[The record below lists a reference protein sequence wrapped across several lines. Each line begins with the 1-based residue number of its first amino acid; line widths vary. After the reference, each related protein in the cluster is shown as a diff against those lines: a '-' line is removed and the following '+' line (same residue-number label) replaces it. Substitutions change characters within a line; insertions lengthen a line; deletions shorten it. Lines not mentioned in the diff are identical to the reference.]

1 MCNLTNKYGI
11 ITTEAFTNTVL
22 QILIYILQFITC
34 EWLQKF
40 FKILYTGTETQT
52 LKYFTCEQQ
61 ISFLPVVIQLR
72 TRIGKYVMQLW
83 EHSQGHDFLLC
94 KQIQQ
99 T

>member
-1 MCNLTNKYGI
+1 MYNLKNKYGI
-11 ITTEAFTNTVL
+11 ITSEAFTNIFL
-22 QILIYILQFITC
+22 QKLIYIAIHYLWVVTEI
-34 EWLQKF
+34 

-52 LKYFTCEQQ
+52 LKYCKCEQLL
-61 ISFLPVVIQLR
+61 SFLPVVIQLR